1 MSTTSE
7 TPVLSVRGLKTHFH
21 LREGLIKAVDGVD
34 LDVRRGKTLCVV
46 GESGSGKSM
55 MARSVLQIVTPPGRV
70 VDGSMMF
77 SRDGGGS
84 VDIAALDPT
93 GKEIRA
99 IRGRDIAMIFQEPM
113 NSLSP
118 VHTVGDQLV
127 EKILLHHKIGT
138 KAAIE
143 RTVEALD
150 RVGIP
155 DPRRRLAAYPFEL
168 SGGMRQRVMIAMALA
183 CRPAMLIADE
193 PTTALD
199 VTTQANILELMRT
212 LQDET
217 GMAVMFITHDL
228 GVVAEIADE
237 VAVMYLGQVVER
249 GSVEDI
255 FYEPQHPYT
264 LALLASIPKLG
275 ARHSTG
281 KRLTAI
287 EGMVPHPLNRPT
299 GCPFNT
305 RCPEAVAGLCDR
317 ADPALKELRP
327 NHFGACHLRD
337 PQHIKSRNPVEAGV

>member
-1 MSTTSE
+1 MSTLSE
-7 TPVLSVRGLKTHFH
+7 TSILSVRGLKTHFN

-34 LDVRRGKTLCVV
+34 LDVRRGRTLCIV

-70 VDGSMMF
+70 VGGSMVF
-77 SRDGGGS
+77 SRDGKTS
-84 VDIAALDPT
+84 VDIAKLDPAS
-93 GKEIRA
+93 KEIRS

-155 DPRRRLAAYPFEL
+155 DPRRRLGSYPFEL

-199 VTTQANILELMRT
+199 VTTQANILELMRA

-249 GSVEDI
+249 GSVDDI
-255 FYEPQHPYT
+255 FYDPQHPYT

-275 ARHSTG
+275 ARHAAG
-281 KRLTAI
+281 KRLKAI
-287 EGMVPHPLNRPT
+287 EGMVPHPLDRPT

-305 RCPEAVAGLCDR
+305 RCPEAIAGLCDR
-317 ADPALKELRP
+317 TGPALKELRP

-337 PQHIKSRNPVEAGV
+337 PQHLKTQNPVEA